1 MKKLT
6 KVLTILLIVLSLFS
20 SSITVIITG
29 AAPSTYS
36 DTRNSGTRDEVCTTL
51 SGTGAS
57 AYYTG
62 SYTYSNLSNLSQS
75 SLLQTL
81 RTLMTSTHDYK
92 SSYNDCK
99 NYADETDCENGNSS
113 IIMIYTS
120 YAGSQSEY
128 NGGNGWNRE
137 HVWPKSLGGFETSGA
152 GADLHH
158 IRPSENKTNSNRGN
172 KKYGEVSGGTASI
185 GLSGS
190 TSSVEIVGGSNV
202 SITGNTNGQVV
213 VSATGGTS
221 SGVGFPSY
229 TTPLVEQGDV
239 LSQTNYPGTA
249 YADQSVWLIGNLSVE
264 PDENGQLALS
274 VRVLISH
281 NGNSEAVYLSD
292 FLTQTNSY
300 IDKLE
305 IPVFM
310 PIPAGHT
317 FQIDILQATG
327 SSITSGLAIYPCI

>member
-1 MKKLT
+1 MP
-6 KVLTILLIVLSLFS
+6 SLPQKS
-20 SSITVIITG
+20 VKG
-29 AAPSTYS
+29 AAFKKWVVESIDKLIDYLSSTYIQVGQGLKINR
-36 DTRNSGTRDEVCTTL
+36 TPSGLVIELEKPAKETHSNTAG
-51 SGTGAS
+51 GTGA
-57 AYYTG
+57 T
-62 SYTYSNLSNLSQS
+62 QDI
-75 SLLQTL
+75 
-81 RTLMTSTHDYK
+81 ST
-92 SSYNDCK
+92 
-99 NYADETDCENGNSS
+99 T
-113 IIMIYTS
+113 
-120 YAGSQSEY
+120 
-128 NGGNGWNRE
+128 
-137 HVWPKSLGGFETSGA
+137 
-152 GADLHH
+152 
-158 IRPSENKTNSNRGN
+158 
-172 KKYGEVSGGTASI
+172 VSGGTASI